1 MEKLKGYKTYIAAAG
16 MVLLAVAAY
25 VGGDATAEASIKA
38 VLEALAFAFVR
49 AGVAKANGG

>member
-1 MEKLKGYKTYIAAAG
+1 MDKLKGYKTYIAAAG

-25 VGGDATAEASIKA
+25 VGGDATAEASIKS